1 MENGK
6 AKVTVD
12 EIISTKKKRKITM
25 LTAYDYTTATIC
37 DDAGIDVLLVG
48 DSAGM
53 VMLGY
58 QTTTPVTMDEMLL
71 FCKAVSRGT
80 RRAMVVADMPF
91 MSYQVDATTAV
102 RNACRF
108 VKEAGVDAVKIEG
121 GEEMVETVKAIIR
134 AGVPVMGHIGL
145 KPQTAMLWQGYKV
158 QGKNKEA
165 ALQLI
170 RDARTLEKAGVYC
183 IILEQVVVE
192 VAKIITDMVN
202 VPTVGIGAGN
212 VCDGQVL
219 VIHDMLG
226 LYDRIKPKFVTRYAE
241 LSQEMI
247 KALTSF
253 KDDVI
258 SEKFPGEEN
267 TFYMEKNELDA
278 LMKELGE
285 IKNERASI

>member
-25 LTAYDYTTATIC
+25 LTAYDFTTATIC
-37 DDAGIDVLLVG
+37 DKAGIDVLLVG

-71 FCKAVSRGT
+71 FCKAVSRGSK
-80 RRAMVVADMPF
+80 RAMVVADMPF
-91 MSYQVDATTAV
+91 MSYQVDSTEAV

-158 QGKNKEA
+158 QGKSKEA

-170 RDARTLEKAGVYC
+170 QDAKALEKAGVYC
-183 IILEQVVVE
+183 IVLEQVVVE
-192 VAKIITDMVN
+192 VVKIITDMVS

-226 LYDRIKPKFVTRYAE
+226 LYEQMKPKFVRRYAE

-253 KDDVI
+253 KDDVV

-267 TFYMEKNELDA
+267 TFHMDKNELDA
-278 LMKELGE
+278 LMKELGA
-285 IKNERASI
+285 IKNE

>member
-25 LTAYDYTTATIC
+25 LTAYDFTTATIC
-37 DDAGIDVLLVG
+37 DNAGIDVLLVG

-71 FCKAVSRGT
+71 FCKAVSRGSK
-80 RRAMVVADMPF
+80 RAMVVADMPF
-91 MSYQVDATTAV
+91 MSYQVDATEAV

-158 QGKNKEA
+158 QGKSKEV

-170 RDARTLEKAGVYC
+170 QDAKALEKAGVYC
-183 IILEQVVVE
+183 IVLEQVVVE
-192 VAKIITDMVN
+192 VAKIITDMVS

-226 LYDRIKPKFVTRYAE
+226 LYEQMKPKFVRRYAE

-253 KDDVI
+253 KDDVV

-267 TFYMEKNELDA
+267 TFHMDKNELDA
-278 LMKELGE
+278 LMKELGA
-285 IKNERASI
+285 IKNE

>member
-1 MENGK
+1 MENGM
-6 AKVTVD
+6 AKLTVRD
-12 EIISTKKKRKITM
+12 IVSMKNKRKVSV
-25 LTAYDYTTATIC
+25 LTAYDFTTATIC
-37 DDAGIDVLLVG
+37 DKAGIDVLLVG

-58 QTTTPVTMDEMLL
+58 NTTTPVTMEEMML
-71 FCKAVSRGT
+71 FCKAVSRGSK
-80 RRAMVVADMPF
+80 RAMVIADMPF
-91 MSYQVDATTAV
+91 MSYQVDVTEAV

-121 GEEMVETVKAIIR
+121 GEEMIETVKAIIR

-158 QGKNKEA
+158 QGKSREA

-170 RDARTLEKAGVYC
+170 QDAKALEKAGVYC
-183 IILEQVVVE
+183 IVLEQVVVE
-192 VAKIITDMVN
+192 VAKIITDMVS

-226 LYDRIKPKFVTRYAE
+226 LYEQMKPKFVRRYAE

-253 KDDVI
+253 KDDVV

-267 TFYMEKNELDA
+267 TFHMDKNELDA
-278 LMKELGE
+278 LMKELGA
-285 IKNERASI
+285 IKNE

>member
-12 EIISTKKKRKITM
+12 EIVSMKKKRKITM
-25 LTAYDYTTATIC
+25 LTAYDFTTANIC
-37 DDAGIDVLLVG
+37 DKAGIDILLVG

-58 QTTTPVTMDEMLL
+58 ETTTPVTMEEMLL
-71 FCKAVSRGT
+71 FCRAVSRGSK
-80 RRAMVVADMPF
+80 RAMVVADMPF
-91 MSYQVDATTAV
+91 MSYQVDVVEAV

-108 VKEAGVDAVKIEG
+108 VKEAGVEAVKIEG
-121 GEEMVETVKAIIR
+121 GEEMVDTVEAIVR

-145 KPQTAMLWQGYKV
+145 KPQTAMLWQGYKI
-158 QGKNKEA
+158 QGSSKEA

-170 RDARTLEKAGVYC
+170 RDAKALEKAGVYS
-183 IILEQVVVE
+183 IVLEKVVAE
-192 VAKIITDMVN
+192 VAKIITDMVS
-202 VPTVGIGAGN
+202 VPTIGIGAGN

-219 VIHDMLG
+219 VIHDLLG
-226 LYDRIKPKFVTRYAE
+226 LYEQIKPKFAKRYAE

-247 KALTSF
+247 KALTLF

-258 SEKFPGEEN
+258 SEKFPAEEN
-267 TFYMEKNELDA
+267 TFHMDKSELDA
-278 LMKELGE
+278 LIKELS
-285 IKNERASI
+285 NR

>member
-12 EIISTKKKRKITM
+12 EIISSKKKRKITM
-25 LTAYDYTTATIC
+25 LTAYDFTTATIC
-37 DDAGIDVLLVG
+37 DNAGIDVLLVG

-71 FCKAVSRGT
+71 FCKAVSRGSK
-80 RRAMVVADMPF
+80 RAMVVADMPF
-91 MSYQVDATTAV
+91 MSYQVDDTEAV

-158 QGKNKEA
+158 QGKSREA

-170 RDARTLEKAGVYC
+170 RDAKALEKAGVYC
-183 IILEQVVVE
+183 IVLEQVVVE
-192 VAKIITDMVN
+192 VAKIITDMVS
-202 VPTVGIGAGN
+202 VPTIGIGAGN

-226 LYDRIKPKFVTRYAE
+226 LYNQMKPKFVRRYAE

-253 KDDVI
+253 KDDVV

-267 TFYMEKNELDA
+267 TFHMDKNELDA
-278 LMKELGE
+278 LMKELGA
-285 IKNERASI
+285 IKNE

>member
-25 LTAYDYTTATIC
+25 LTAYDFTTATIC
-37 DDAGIDVLLVG
+37 DNAGIDVLLVG

-71 FCKAVSRGT
+71 FCKAVSRGSK
-80 RRAMVVADMPF
+80 RAMVVADMPF
-91 MSYQVDATTAV
+91 MSYQVDSTEAV

-158 QGKNKEA
+158 QGKSREA

-170 RDARTLEKAGVYC
+170 RDAKALEKAGVYC

-192 VAKIITDMVN
+192 VAKIITDMVS

-226 LYDRIKPKFVTRYAE
+226 LYDQMKPKFVRRYAE

-253 KDDVI
+253 KDDVV

-267 TFYMEKNELDA
+267 TFHMDKNELDA
-278 LMKELGE
+278 LMKELGA
-285 IKNERASI
+285 IKNE

>member
-25 LTAYDYTTATIC
+25 LTAYDFTTATIC
-37 DDAGIDVLLVG
+37 DKAGIDVLLVG

-71 FCKAVSRGT
+71 FCKAVSRGSK
-80 RRAMVVADMPF
+80 RAMVVADMPF
-91 MSYQVDATTAV
+91 MSYQVDATEAV

-158 QGKNKEA
+158 QGKSKEA

-170 RDARTLEKAGVYC
+170 QDAKALEKAGVYC
-183 IILEQVVVE
+183 IVLEQVVVE
-192 VAKIITDMVN
+192 VAKIITDMVS

-226 LYDRIKPKFVTRYAE
+226 LYEQMKPKFVRRYAE

-253 KDDVI
+253 KDDVV

-267 TFYMEKNELDA
+267 TFHMEKNELDA
-278 LMKELGE
+278 LMKELGA
-285 IKNERASI
+285 IKNE

>member
-12 EIISTKKKRKITM
+12 EVVSMKKKRKITM
-25 LTAYDYTTATIC
+25 LTAYDFTTANIC
-37 DDAGIDVLLVG
+37 DKAGIDILLVG

-53 VMLGY
+53 VMLVY
-58 QTTTPVTMDEMLL
+58 ETTTPVTMEEMLL
-71 FCKAVSRGT
+71 FCKAVSRGG

-91 MSYQVDATTAV
+91 MSYQVDVIEAV

-108 VKEAGVDAVKIEG
+108 VKEAGVEAVKMEG
-121 GEEMVETVKAIIR
+121 GEEMVDTVKAIVR

-158 QGKNKEA
+158 QGNSKES

-170 RDARTLEKAGVYC
+170 RDAKALEKAGVYS
-183 IILEQVVVE
+183 IVLEKVVAE
-192 VAKIITDMVN
+192 VAKIITDAVS
-202 VPTVGIGAGN
+202 VPTIGIGAGN

-219 VIHDMLG
+219 VIHDLLG
-226 LYDRIKPKFVTRYAE
+226 LYEQIKPKFAKRYAE

-247 KALTSF
+247 KALTLF

-258 SEKFPGEEN
+258 SEKFPAEEN
-267 TFYMEKNELDA
+267 TFHMDKNELDA
-278 LMKELGE
+278 LMKELS
-285 IKNERASI
+285 NR

>member
-25 LTAYDYTTATIC
+25 LTAYDFTTATIC
-37 DDAGIDVLLVG
+37 DKAGIDVLLVG

-71 FCKAVSRGT
+71 FCKAVSRGSK
-80 RRAMVVADMPF
+80 RAMVVADMPF
-91 MSYQVDATTAV
+91 MSYQVDATEAV

-158 QGKNKEA
+158 QGKSREA

-170 RDARTLEKAGVYC
+170 QDAKALEKAGVYC
-183 IILEQVVVE
+183 IVLEQVVVE
-192 VAKIITDMVN
+192 VAKIITDMVS
-202 VPTVGIGAGN
+202 VPIVGIGAGN

-226 LYDRIKPKFVTRYAE
+226 LYEQMKPKFVRRYAE

-253 KDDVI
+253 KDDVV

-267 TFYMEKNELDA
+267 TFHMEKNELDA
-278 LMKELGE
+278 LMKELGA
-285 IKNERASI
+285 IKNE

>member
-25 LTAYDYTTATIC
+25 LTAYDFTTATIC
-37 DDAGIDVLLVG
+37 DKAGIDVLLVG

-71 FCKAVSRGT
+71 FCKAVSRGSK
-80 RRAMVVADMPF
+80 RAMVVADMPF
-91 MSYQVDATTAV
+91 MSYQVDATEAV

-158 QGKNKEA
+158 QGKSREA

-170 RDARTLEKAGVYC
+170 QDAKALEKAGVYC
-183 IILEQVVVE
+183 IVLEQVVVE
-192 VAKIITDMVN
+192 VAKIITDMVS

-226 LYDRIKPKFVTRYAE
+226 LYEQMKPKFVRRYAE

-253 KDDVI
+253 KDDVV

-267 TFYMEKNELDA
+267 TFHMDKNELDA
-278 LMKELGE
+278 LMKELGA
-285 IKNERASI
+285 IKNE

>member
-12 EIISTKKKRKITM
+12 DIISMKKKRKIMM
-25 LTAYDYTTATIC
+25 LTAYDFTTANIC
-37 DDAGIDVLLVG
+37 DEAGIDILLVG

-58 QTTTPVTMDEMLL
+58 ETTTPVTMEEMLL
-71 FCKAVSRGT
+71 FCKAVSRGSK
-80 RRAMVVADMPF
+80 RAMVVADMPF
-91 MSYQVDATTAV
+91 MSYQVDDTEAV

-108 VKEAGVDAVKIEG
+108 VKEAGVEAVKIEG
-121 GEEMVETVKAIIR
+121 GEEMVDTVKAIVR

-158 QGKNKEA
+158 QGNSKQA

-170 RDARTLEKAGVYC
+170 KDAKALERAGVYS
-183 IILEQVVVE
+183 IVLEKVVTE
-192 VAKIITDMVN
+192 VAKIITDMVS
-202 VPTVGIGAGN
+202 VPTIGIGAGN

-219 VIHDMLG
+219 VIHDLLG
-226 LYDRIKPKFVTRYAE
+226 LYEQMKPKFVRRYAE

-247 KALTSF
+247 RALRSF

-258 SEKFPGEEN
+258 SEKFPAEEH
-267 TFYMEKNELDA
+267 TFHMDKSELDA
-278 LMKELGE
+278 LMKELR
-285 IKNERASI
+285 NA

>member
-1 MENGK
+1 VIKMENGK

-12 EIISTKKKRKITM
+12 EIISSKKKRKITM
-25 LTAYDYTTATIC
+25 LTAYDFTTATIC
-37 DDAGIDVLLVG
+37 DNAGIDVLLVG

-58 QTTTPVTMDEMLL
+58 QTTTPTTMGEMLI
-71 FCKAVSRGT
+71 FCKAVSRGSK
-80 RRAMVVADMPF
+80 RAMVVADMPF
-91 MSYQVDATTAV
+91 MSYQVDDTEAV

-108 VKEAGVDAVKIEG
+108 VKEGGVDAVKIEG

-158 QGKNKEA
+158 QGKSREA

-170 RDARTLEKAGVYC
+170 RDAKALEKAGVYC
-183 IILEQVVVE
+183 IVLEQVVVE
-192 VAKIITDMVN
+192 VAKIITDMVS
-202 VPTVGIGAGN
+202 VPTIGIGAGN

-226 LYDRIKPKFVTRYAE
+226 LYNQMKPKFVRRYAE

-253 KDDVI
+253 KDDVV

-267 TFYMEKNELDA
+267 TFHMDKNELDA
-278 LMKELGE
+278 LMKELGA
-285 IKNERASI
+285 IKNE

>member
-12 EIISTKKKRKITM
+12 EILSMKKKRKITM
-25 LTAYDYTTATIC
+25 LTAYDFTTANIC
-37 DDAGIDVLLVG
+37 DRAGIDILLVG

-58 QTTTPVTMDEMLL
+58 ETTTPVTMEEMLL
-71 FCKAVSRGT
+71 FCRAVSRGSK
-80 RRAMVVADMPF
+80 RAMVVADMPF
-91 MSYQVDATTAV
+91 MSYQVDVTEAV

-108 VKEAGVDAVKIEG
+108 VKEAGVEAVKIEG
-121 GEEMVETVKAIIR
+121 GEEMVDTVKAIVR

-158 QGKNKEA
+158 QGNSKEA

-170 RDARTLEKAGVYC
+170 RDAKALEKAGVYS
-183 IILEQVVVE
+183 IVLEKVVAE
-192 VAKIITDMVN
+192 VAKIITDMVS
-202 VPTVGIGAGN
+202 VPTIGIGAGN

-219 VIHDMLG
+219 VIHDLLG
-226 LYDRIKPKFVTRYAE
+226 LYEQIKPKFAKRYAE

-258 SEKFPGEEN
+258 SEKFPAEEN
-267 TFYMEKNELDA
+267 TFHMDKNELDS
-278 LMKELGE
+278 LMKELS
-285 IKNERASI
+285 NRR

>member
-12 EIISTKKKRKITM
+12 EIVSMKKKRKITM
-25 LTAYDYTTATIC
+25 LTAYDFTTANIC
-37 DDAGIDVLLVG
+37 DKAGIDILLVG

-58 QTTTPVTMDEMLL
+58 ETTTPVTMEEMLL
-71 FCKAVSRGT
+71 FCKAVSRGGK
-80 RRAMVVADMPF
+80 RAMVVADMPF
-91 MSYQVDATTAV
+91 MSYQVDVTEAV

-108 VKEAGVDAVKIEG
+108 VKEAGVEAVKIEG
-121 GEEMVETVKAIIR
+121 GEEVVDTVQAIVR

-158 QGKNKEA
+158 QGNSKQS

-170 RDARTLEKAGVYC
+170 RDAKALEKAGVYS
-183 IILEQVVVE
+183 IVLEKVVSE
-192 VAKIITDMVN
+192 VAKIITDTVS
-202 VPTVGIGAGN
+202 VPTIGIGAGN

-219 VIHDMLG
+219 VIHDLLG
-226 LYDRIKPKFVTRYAE
+226 LYEQVKPKFAKRYAE
-241 LSQEMI
+241 LSQEMS
-247 KALTSF
+247 KALTLF

-258 SEKFPGEEN
+258 SEKFPAEEN
-267 TFYMEKNELDA
+267 TFHMDGEELNA
-278 LMKELGE
+278 LMQEL
-285 IKNERASI
+285 RSR

>member
-25 LTAYDYTTATIC
+25 LTAYDFTTATIC
-37 DDAGIDVLLVG
+37 DKAGIDVLLVG

-71 FCKAVSRGT
+71 FCKAVSRGSK
-80 RRAMVVADMPF
+80 RAMVVADMPF
-91 MSYQVDATTAV
+91 MSYQVDSTEAV

-158 QGKNKEA
+158 QGKSKEA

-170 RDARTLEKAGVYC
+170 RDAKALEKAGVYC
-183 IILEQVVVE
+183 IVLEQVVVE
-192 VAKIITDMVN
+192 VVKIITDMVS

-226 LYDRIKPKFVTRYAE
+226 LYEQMKPKFVRRYAE

-253 KDDVI
+253 KDDVV

-267 TFYMEKNELDA
+267 TFHMDKNELDA
-278 LMKELGE
+278 LMKELGA
-285 IKNERASI
+285 IKNE